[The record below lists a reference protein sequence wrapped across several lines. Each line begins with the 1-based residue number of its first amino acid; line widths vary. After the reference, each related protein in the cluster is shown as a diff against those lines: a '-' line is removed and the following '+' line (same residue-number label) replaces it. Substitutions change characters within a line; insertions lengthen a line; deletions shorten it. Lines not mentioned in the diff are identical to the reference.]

1 MEEPTVTMSVEDVE
15 SKSPQSKPSSK
26 VEKKNKT
33 NTLGKSLKMKL
44 EIMVPPDEDQQQE
57 EVVAP

>member
-1 MEEPTVTMSVEDVE
+1 MSVEDVE